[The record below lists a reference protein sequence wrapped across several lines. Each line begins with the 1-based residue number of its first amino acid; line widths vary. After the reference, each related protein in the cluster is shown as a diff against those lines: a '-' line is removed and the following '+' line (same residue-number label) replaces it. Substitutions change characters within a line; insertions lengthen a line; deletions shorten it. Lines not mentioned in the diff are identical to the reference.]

1 MSANVPTQA
10 ISATA
15 TDFVSISNASD
26 MDYYSFKVLQPSVLG
41 STLTPLGGVFTQGD
55 ADNNQTPTSFN
66 ANARNNLAL
75 TIFGTNGTSVL
86 ATADASPAGGIE
98 SISNLLLPA
107 AGTYFARISGVDNTI
122 QLYELSLSPA
132 SILLGDYNHN
142 GVVDA
147 GDYDVW
153 RKSVGQSVATGT
165 SADGNFDGQ
174 ITPADYDVWRS
185 HFGQTG
191 GSGAGVGLGGIVAV
205 PEPSTTWFAGTV
217 LSLFATATGR
227 RQRQVPSR

>member
-1 MSANVPTQA
+1 VPTQA

-26 MDYYSFKVLQPSVLG
+26 TDYFSFKVLQPSVLG

-55 ADNNQTPTSFN
+55 ADNHQTPTSFN

-75 TIFGTNGTSVL
+75 TIFGTNGTSIL

-98 SISNLLLPA
+98 SIANLLLQT
-107 AGTYFARISGVDNTI
+107 AGTYFARITGADNNV
-122 QLYELSLSPA
+122 QLYELSLSPT
-132 SILLGDYNHN
+132 SILLGDYNRN

-147 GDYDVW
+147 GDYVVW
-153 RKSVGQSVATGT
+153 RKSLGQSVTAGT

-174 ITPADYDVWRS
+174 ITIADYDVWKS

-191 GSGAGVGLGGIVAV
+191 GSGVGVGLQASAAV
-205 PEPSTTWFAGTV
+205 PEPPTFGIAAAV
-217 LSLFATATGR
+217 LFAVPFAR
-227 RQRQVPSR
+227 RRRLWK